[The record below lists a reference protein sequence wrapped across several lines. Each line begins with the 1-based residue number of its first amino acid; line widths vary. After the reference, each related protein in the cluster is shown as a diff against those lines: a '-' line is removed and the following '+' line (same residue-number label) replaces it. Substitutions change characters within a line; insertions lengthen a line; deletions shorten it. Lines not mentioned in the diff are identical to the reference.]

1 MPEEAKPNTPAPAA
15 PAPTAPAGT
24 APAPEAATP
33 AGEKPTRGRKI
44 RLMTLA
50 QIEKALS
57 HARSTM
63 GGESSHY
70 VQHLLARKA
79 ELEAKKAGPAASA

>member
-15 PAPTAPAGT
+15 PAPAAPAAAAPEASAPAGD
-24 APAPEAATP
+24 
-33 AGEKPTRGRKI
+33 KPTRGRKI

-63 GGESSHY
+63 GGEASHY